1 MGKERMI
8 PGDWRGC
15 RTVLVEAESP
25 WRGWTAVMVIDNRHY
40 ICMCLLLCM
49 CENTRHFPH
58 KYQYNWD
65 FVHKHLYGKRDD

>member
-15 RTVLVEAESP
+15 REGGTVLVLVESP
-25 WRGWTAVMVIDNRHY
+25 WRGWRAVMVIDNRPTLHMY
-40 ICMCLLLCM
+40 ASSAMY
-49 CENTRHFPH
+49 ENTRHFPH

-65 FVHKHLYGKRDD
+65 FVHKHLW